1 MKPPQIKAVL
11 FDLGNV
17 LLCFNALKAARQ
29 FAKNCDV
36 SLTRVWIHFFTSQVE
51 RAYTRGEIST
61 YAFYRHACKAL
72 KKKISY
78 GVFRHYWNDIFW
90 ENKGMEDLLK
100 KLKKKYPLYL
110 ISNTNAMHF
119 NHVRRQFTMLRH
131 FKKTFPSHE
140 MGHRKPEAAIYQ
152 KVLRRIKLPA
162 EQTVFIDDVP
172 AFVNGARKAGMHA
185 IRFRNRKQ
193 LIRDFK
199 KFGIKV

>member
-1 MKPPQIKAVL
+1 MKKPEIKAVL

-17 LLCFNALKAARQ
+17 LLCFNALKAGKR
-29 FAKNCDV
+29 FAKNCGV
-36 SLTRVWIHFFTSQVE
+36 SLKAIWEHFFISPVE
-51 RAYTRGEIST
+51 RAYTRGEVST
-61 YAFYRHACKAL
+61 REFYLHSCKAF
-72 KKKISY
+72 KKKIPY
-78 GVFRHYWNDIFW
+78 ADFCHYWNDIFW
-90 ENKGMEDLLK
+90 ENEGMEDLLK

-110 ISNTNAMHF
+110 ISNTNALHF
-119 NHVRRQFTMLRH
+119 NHVKRKFTMLRH

-140 MGHRKPEAAIYQ
+140 MGHRKPDIAIYQ

-172 AFVNGARKAGMHA
+172 AFVDGARKAGMHA

-193 LIRDFK
+193 LIRDLK